1 MWKWRRSPSGCLDE
15 KLKLWAPMQVV
26 FIDFDVQTKLCSDTH
41 GERERMNM
49 RKIHRENSPAANDL
63 WFRLFKTTQIVYYT
77 HTPHII
83 AGSLESIQLTSFSNH
98 LSENRVW
105 SNTAVIGT
113 ELLMSHCL
121 HQHTTHNTQT
131 ANIFEWVRF
140 IGFWWF
146 SVFPLLA

>member
-41 GERERMNM
+41 GERERVNM
-49 RKIHRENSPAANDL
+49 RKIHRENCPTANDL
-63 WFRLFKTTQIVYYT
+63 WFRLFKTTQIVCYT
-77 HTPHII
+77 HTAHHRRLTWEYSINKFLEPLKRKE
-83 AGSLESIQLTSFSNH
+83 SLKQH
-98 LSENRVW
+98 NRDRKW
-105 SNTAVIGT
+105 ATACTTAPAHNIYVHT
-113 ELLMSHCL
+113 EH
-121 HQHTTHNTQT
+121 
-131 ANIFEWVRF
+131 IFEWVRF